1 MVSRA
6 RTRAAA
12 LVVAL
17 LAALVLAAV
26 PAAAGAAPG
35 YVALGDSYA
44 AGPLIP
50 AQLPPFGCLK
60 SSNNYAHLAAPQ
72 MGLPL
77 KDPSCSGAETQDM
90 TQQQNVSPGPNPPQF
105 NSLAADTKL
114 VTVQIGGNDIGF
126 SEIIKNCAS
135 TSPQGHPCQDHYVTA
150 SGDEISQRIQAT
162 APKVAAVIQGI
173 HSRSPNAKV
182 YVVNY
187 LPIFPEKPLAPG
199 LPEGCYPQIPVAW
212 ADVPYLRAKEKELNQ
227 MLADQAAANGASLLD
242 TYSLGI
248 GHDACQPPALRWV
261 EPLVPVNAAAPFHPN
276 LFAMRAEAQ
285 LLAASPR

>member
-1 MVSRA
+1 MLSRA
-6 RTRAAA
+6 GRRLAGLA
-12 LVVAL
+12 VAL
-17 LAALVLAAV
+17 LAALALAAPV
-26 PAAAGAAPG
+26 ASAAPG

-60 SSNNYAHLAAPQ
+60 SSSNYAHLAAPQ
-72 MGLPL
+72 MRLPL
-77 KDPSCSGAETQDM
+77 RDPSCSGAKTDHM
-90 TQQQNVSPGPNPPQF
+90 TTPQGVTPGPNPPQF
-105 NSLAADTKL
+105 NSLAADTTL

-126 SEIIKNCAS
+126 SEIVRNCAS
-135 TSPQGHPCQDHYVTA
+135 TSGPQGHPCQDRYVTA
-150 SGDEISQRIQAT
+150 SGDEISQRIQAA

-173 HSRSPNAKV
+173 HSRSPQAKV

-199 LPEGCYPQIPVAW
+199 LPEGCYPQIPVATE
-212 ADVPYLRAKEKELNQ
+212 DVPYLRAKQKELNQ

-242 TYSLGI
+242 TYSLGL

-276 LFAMRAEAQ
+276 VLGMRAEAAQ
-285 LLAASPR
+285 LVASPR

>member
-1 MVSRA
+1 MFSRA

-12 LVVAL
+12 LVVVVV
-17 LAALVLAAV
+17 AALAVAA
-26 PAAAGAAPG
+26 PAASAAPT

-72 MGLPL
+72 LGMTLR
-77 KDPSCSGAETQDM
+77 DPSCSGAKTDHM
-90 TQQQNVSPGPNPPQF
+90 TTTQNVSPGPNPPQF
-105 NSLAADTKL
+105 NSLATDTAL
-114 VTVQIGGNDIGF
+114 VTEQIGGNDIGF
-126 SEIIKNCAS
+126 TEIIRNCAS

-150 SGDEISQRIQAT
+150 AGDEISKRIQAT

-173 HSRSPNAKV
+173 HQRSPQAKV

-199 LPEGCYPQIPVAW
+199 LPEGCYPQIPVAFE
-212 ADVPYLRAKEKELNQ
+212 DVPYLRAKEKELNQ
-227 MLADQAAANGASLLD
+227 MLADQAAANNASLLD
-242 TYSLGI
+242 TYTLGI
-248 GHDACQPPALRWV
+248 GHDACQPPVLRWV
-261 EPLVPVNAAAPFHPN
+261 EPLAPANAAAPFHPN
-276 LFAMRAEAQ
+276 IFGMRAEAQ
-285 LLAASPR
+285 LLVASPH

>member
-1 MVSRA
+1 MSSRA
-6 RTRAAA
+6 GRGVARLA
-12 LVVAL
+12 VAL
-17 LAALVLAAV
+17 LAALALAA
-26 PAAAGAAPG
+26 PAASAAPG

-60 SSNNYAHLAAPQ
+60 SSSNYAHLAAPQ
-72 MGLPL
+72 MRLPL
-77 KDPSCSGAETQDM
+77 RDPSCSGAKTDHM
-90 TQQQNVSPGPNPPQF
+90 TASQGVTPGPNPPQF
-105 NSLAADTKL
+105 NSLQADSTL

-126 SEIIKNCAS
+126 SEIVRNCAS
-135 TSPQGHPCQDHYVTA
+135 SNGPQGHPCQDRYVTA
-150 SGDEISQRIQAT
+150 GGDEISGRIQAT

-199 LPEGCYPQIPVAW
+199 LPEGCYPQIPVASE
-212 ADVPYLRAKEKELNQ
+212 DVPYLRAKEMELNQ
-227 MLADQAAANGASLLD
+227 MLADQAAANNASVLD
-242 TYSLGI
+242 TYTLGI

-261 EPLVPVNAAAPFHPN
+261 EPLAPVNAAAPFHPN
-276 LFAMRAEAQ
+276 IFAMRAEAQ
-285 LLAASPR
+285 LLPTAPR

>member
-1 MVSRA
+1 MRPRLMLILALV
-6 RTRAAA
+6 AA
-12 LVVAL
+12 LVA
-17 LAALVLAAV
+17 LAAPAGAA
-26 PAAAGAAPG
+26 AAPG

-77 KDPSCSGAETQDM
+77 RDPSCSGAKTDHM

-105 NSLAADTKL
+105 DSLAADTSL

-126 SEIIKNCAS
+126 SEIIRNCAS
-135 TSPQGHPCQDHYVTA
+135 TSPEGHPCQDRYVTA
-150 SGDEISQRIQAT
+150 SGDELSQRIQAT
-162 APKVAAVIQGI
+162 APKVGAVIDGI

-187 LPIFPEKPLAPG
+187 LPIFPEGPLAPN

-212 ADVPYLRAKEKELNQ
+212 ADVPYLRAKEKELNK
-227 MLADQAAANGASLLD
+227 MLADQAAAHNASVLD
-242 TYSLGI
+242 TYTLGI

-276 LFAMRAEAQ
+276 VLGMRAEATQ
-285 LLAASPR
+285 LAASPR

>member
-17 LAALVLAAV
+17 LAMVAVAA
-26 PAAAGAAPG
+26 PAASAAQPG

-50 AQLPPFGCLK
+50 LQLPPYGCLK

-77 KDPSCSGAETQDM
+77 TDPTCSGAETGDM
-90 TQQQNVSPGPNPPQF
+90 TSPQNVSPGPNPPQF
-105 NSLAADTKL
+105 DSLAKNTKL

-126 SEIIKNCAS
+126 SEIIKNCES

-173 HSRSPNAKV
+173 HDRSPKAKV

-187 LPIFPEKPLAPG
+187 LPIFPEQPLAPG

-227 MLADQAAANGASLLD
+227 MLADQAAANNASLLD

-285 LLAASPR
+285 LLAASPH